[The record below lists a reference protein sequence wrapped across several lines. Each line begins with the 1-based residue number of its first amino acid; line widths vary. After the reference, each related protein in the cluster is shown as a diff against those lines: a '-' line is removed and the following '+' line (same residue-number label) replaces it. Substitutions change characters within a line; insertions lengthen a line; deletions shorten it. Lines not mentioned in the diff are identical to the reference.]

1 MYFAVI
7 CAVLCEYDGF
17 LVPTLKWW
25 DKLGVYLLGL
35 SWRQLVI
42 SCEKIWKIRGAYYIC
57 KSNSTKTM
65 DNSKSFGQSYLSPA
79 TQIIEI
85 DTEGILC
92 ASGDTP
98 TETLGE
104 NLGSWN

>member
-1 MYFAVI
+1 MATTGNFMRKN
-7 CAVLCEYDGF
+7 LEN
-17 LVPTLKWW
+17 
-25 DKLGVYLLGL
+25 
-35 SWRQLVI
+35 Q
-42 SCEKIWKIRGAYYIC
+42 GAYYYIC

-65 DNSKSFGQSYLSPA
+65 DISKSFGQSYLSPA

>member
-1 MYFAVI
+1 MDI
-7 CAVLCEYDGF
+7 
-17 LVPTLKWW
+17 
-25 DKLGVYLLGL
+25 
-35 SWRQLVI
+35 
-42 SCEKIWKIRGAYYIC
+42 
-57 KSNSTKTM
+57 SNS
-65 DNSKSFGQSYLSPA
+65 FGHPYLSPA